1 VFFEMKLILA
11 SSSPRRIELL
21 RRLGLDF
28 EVVKPLWETRVID
41 DDPVEVA
48 ELTAL
53 EKARAV
59 AGGFTEGLVIGA
71 DTIVVIDDEILGKPR
86 DGEEARLFLR
96 KLSGRVH
103 RVITGIAVV
112 DAGRGREEVDH
123 EVTEVKFKELS
134 EEEIELYIASGE
146 PFDKAG
152 GYGIQGLGSLFVEW
166 IKGDYF
172 NVVGLPIYRLSLL
185 LRRFGFDVL
194 RSVVRGDRL

>member
-21 RRLGLDF
+21 RRLGLGF

>member
-1 VFFEMKLILA
+1 MKLILA

-21 RRLGLDF
+21 RRLGLGF

>member
-1 VFFEMKLILA
+1 MKLILA

-59 AGGFTEGLVIGA
+59 AGVFTEGLVIGA

-86 DGEEARLFLR
+86 DEEEARLFLR

>member
-1 VFFEMKLILA
+1 M
-11 SSSPRRIELL
+11 
-21 RRLGLDF
+21 
-28 EVVKPLWETRVID
+28 
-41 DDPVEVA
+41 
-48 ELTAL
+48 
-53 EKARAV
+53 
-59 AGGFTEGLVIGA
+59 
-71 DTIVVIDDEILGKPR
+71 
-86 DGEEARLFLR
+86 
-96 KLSGRVH
+96 
-103 RVITGIAVV
+103 V

>member
-1 VFFEMKLILA
+1 MRLILA

-21 RRLGLDF
+21 RRLGLGF

-86 DGEEARLFLR
+86 DEEEARLFLR

>member
-1 VFFEMKLILA
+1 MRLILA

-21 RRLGLDF
+21 RRLGLGF
-28 EVVKPLWETRVID
+28 EVVKPLWETRIID

-59 AGGFTEGLVIGA
+59 AGVFTEGLVIGA

-86 DGEEARLFLR
+86 DEEEARLFLR

>member
-1 VFFEMKLILA
+1 MRLILA

-21 RRLGLDF
+21 RRLGLGF

>member
-1 VFFEMKLILA
+1 M
-11 SSSPRRIELL
+11 
-21 RRLGLDF
+21 RRLGLGF

-59 AGGFTEGLVIGA
+59 AGVFTEGLVIGA

-86 DGEEARLFLR
+86 DEEEARLFLR

>member
-1 VFFEMKLILA
+1 MKLILA

-21 RRLGLDF
+21 RRLGLGF

-86 DGEEARLFLR
+86 DEEEARLFLR

>member
-1 VFFEMKLILA
+1 MRLILA

-71 DTIVVIDDEILGKPR
+71 DTVVVIDDEILGKPR